1 MARVKGTLGISANF
15 EPQIA
20 AAFDARANVPTKAD
34 LILAATWV
42 ALDSGTYVY
51 NGMTVTVSE
60 DSTAA
65 NNGIYVLLD
74 TAEIETTD
82 YSGWLFI
89 GSSGG
94 SGDVDILNNTNNFL
108 LTATG
113 NNNQVKGNSLLVFD
127 GNNLGIGG
135 TSTGP
140 RLEINDNNTGRD
152 LLLINN
158 INDQGI
164 KVTTEGVLEL
174 IEFSSLPSTPVEGG
188 IVYSSND
195 FYVGLG

>member
-51 NGMTVTVSE
+51 KGMTVTVSE
-60 DSTAA
+60 DSTPA

-74 TAEIETTD
+74 PADLTD
-82 YSGWLFI
+82 ASFAGWLFI
-89 GSSGG
+89 GSGGG
-94 SGDVDILNNTNNFL
+94 SSVDILNNVDNYV

-113 NNNQVKGNSLLVFD
+113 NSNQVEGNAQLVFD
-127 GNNLGIGG
+127 GNNLGIGA

-152 LLLINN
+152 LLLIKNTNN
-158 INDQGI
+158 QGI

-188 IVYSSND
+188 IVYSSNE

>member
-1 MARVKGTLGISANF
+1 
-15 EPQIA
+15 
-20 AAFDARANVPTKAD
+20 
-34 LILAATWV
+34 
-42 ALDSGTYVY
+42 
-51 NGMTVTVSE
+51 MTVTVSE

-74 TAEIETTD
+74 TAEIETAD
-82 YSGWLFI
+82 YSGWLFV
-89 GSSGG
+89 G
-94 SGDVDILNNTNNFL
+94 VDILNNTDNFV

-127 GNNLGIGG
+127 GDNLGIGG

-140 RLEINDNNTGRD
+140 RLEINDNDTGRD

-164 KVTTEGVLEL
+164 KVQSDGVLQI
-174 IEFSSLPSTPVEGG
+174 IEFGTLPTAVDGG
-188 IVYSSND
+188 LAYSSSN
-195 FYVGLG
+195 FYIGL

>member
-74 TAEIETTD
+74 TAEIETSD
-82 YSGWLFI
+82 YSGWLFV
-89 GSSGG
+89 G
-94 SGDVDILNNTNNFL
+94 VDILNNTDNFV

-127 GNNLGIGG
+127 GDNLGIGG

-140 RLEINDNNTGRD
+140 RLEINDNDTGRD

-164 KVTTEGVLEL
+164 KVQSDGVLQI
-174 IEFSSLPSTPVEGG
+174 IEFGTLPTAVDGG
-188 IVYSSND
+188 LAYSSSN
-195 FYVGLG
+195 FYIGL

>member
-74 TAEIETTD
+74 TAEIETAD
-82 YSGWLFI
+82 YSGWLFV
-89 GSSGG
+89 G
-94 SGDVDILNNTNNFL
+94 VDILNNTDNFV

-127 GNNLGIGG
+127 GDNLGIGG

-140 RLEINDNNTGRD
+140 RLEINDNDTGRD

>member
-51 NGMTVTVSE
+51 KGMTVTVSE
-60 DSTAA
+60 DSTPA

-74 TAEIETTD
+74 PADLTD
-82 YSGWLFI
+82 ASFAGWLFV

-94 SGDVDILNNTNNFL
+94 SSVDILNNVDNYV

-113 NNNQVKGNSLLVFD
+113 VSGSIEGNAQLVFD
-127 GNNLGIGG
+127 GDNLGIGG

-152 LLLINN
+152 LLLIKNTSN
-158 INDQGI
+158 QGI

-188 IVYSSND
+188 IVYSSNE

>member
-74 TAEIETTD
+74 TANLTTAD
-82 YSGWLFI
+82 FSGWLFV

-94 SGDVDILNNTNNFL
+94 SSVDILNNINNYV

-113 NNNQVKGNSLLVFD
+113 NSNQVKGNSSFIFD
-127 GNNLGIGG
+127 GTNLGIGG
-135 TSTGP
+135 ASAGA
-140 RLEINDNNTGRD
+140 RFEVNDAATGRD
-152 LLLINN
+152 LMLIKNSTNN
-158 INDQGI
+158 GI
-164 KVTTEGVLEL
+164 KVQSDGVLQIL
-174 IEFSSLPSTPVEGG
+174 EFSALPTAVDGG
-188 IVYSSND
+188 LAYSSSN
-195 FYVGLG
+195 FYVGL

>member
-20 AAFDARANVPTKAD
+20 AAFDARANVPTKAE
-34 LILAATWV
+34 LILASTWT

-60 DSTAA
+60 DSTAS

-74 TAEIETTD
+74 TAEIETSD
-82 YSGWLFI
+82 FSGWLFI
-89 GSSGG
+89 GSGGG
-94 SGDVDILNNTNNFL
+94 SSVDILNNVDNYV

-113 NNNQVKGNSLLVFD
+113 NANQVEGNAQLVFD
-127 GNNLGIGG
+127 GDNLGIGG

-152 LLLINN
+152 LLLIKNTNN
-158 INDQGI
+158 QGI
-164 KVTTEGVLEL
+164 KVQSDGILQI
-174 IEFSSLPSTPVEGG
+174 IEFGTLPTAIDGG
-188 IVYSSND
+188 LAYSSSN
-195 FYVGLG
+195 FYIGL

>member
-74 TAEIETTD
+74 TAEIETAD
-82 YSGWLFI
+82 YSGWLFV
-89 GSSGG
+89 G
-94 SGDVDILNNTNNFL
+94 VDILNNTDNFV

-127 GNNLGIGG
+127 GDNLGIGG

>member
-34 LILAATWV
+34 LILSSSWV

-60 DSTAA
+60 DSTAS

-74 TAEIETTD
+74 TAEIETSD

-89 GSSGG
+89 GSSSG
-94 SGDVDILNNTNNFL
+94 SSVDILNNVDNYV

-113 NNNQVKGNSLLVFD
+113 NTNQVEGNAQLVFD
-127 GNNLGIGG
+127 GDNLGIGG

-152 LLLINN
+152 LLLIKNTNN
-158 INDQGI
+158 QGI
-164 KVTTEGVLEL
+164 KVQSDGILQI
-174 IEFSSLPSTPVEGG
+174 IEFGTLPTAIDGG
-188 IVYSSND
+188 LAYSSSN
-195 FYVGLG
+195 FYVGL

>member
-20 AAFDARANVPTKAD
+20 ASFDARANVPTKAD

-74 TAEIETTD
+74 TAEIETAD
-82 YSGWLFI
+82 YSGWLFV
-89 GSSGG
+89 G
-94 SGDVDILNNTNNFL
+94 VDILNNTDNFV

-127 GNNLGIGG
+127 GDNLGIGG

-140 RLEINDNNTGRD
+140 RLEINDNDTGRD

-164 KVTTEGVLEL
+164 KVQSDGVLQI
-174 IEFSSLPSTPVEGG
+174 IEFGTLPTAVDGG
-188 IVYSSND
+188 LAYSSSN
-195 FYVGLG
+195 FYIGL

>member
-15 EPQIA
+15 EPRIA
-20 AAFDARANVPTKAD
+20 AAFDARANVPTKAE
-34 LILAATWV
+34 LILASTWT

-60 DSTAA
+60 DSTAS

-74 TAEIETTD
+74 TADLTASD
-82 YSGWLFI
+82 FSGWLFI
-89 GSSGG
+89 GSGGG
-94 SGDVDILNNTNNFL
+94 SSVDILNNVDNYV

-113 NNNQVKGNSLLVFD
+113 NSNQVEGNAQLVFD
-127 GNNLGIGG
+127 GDNLGIGG

-152 LLLINN
+152 LLLIKNTNN
-158 INDQGI
+158 QGI
-164 KVTTEGVLEL
+164 KVQSDGILQI
-174 IEFSSLPSTPVEGG
+174 IEFGTLPTAIDGG
-188 IVYSSND
+188 LAYSSSN
-195 FYVGLG
+195 FYIGL

>member
-20 AAFDARANVPTKAD
+20 AAFDARANVPTKAE
-34 LILAATWV
+34 LILASTWT

-60 DSTAA
+60 DSTAS

-74 TAEIETTD
+74 TAEIETSD
-82 YSGWLFI
+82 FSGWLFI
-89 GSSGG
+89 GSGGG
-94 SGDVDILNNTNNFL
+94 SSVDILNNVDNYV

-113 NNNQVKGNSLLVFD
+113 NANQVEGNAQLVFEGD
-127 GNNLGIGG
+127 NLGIGG

-152 LLLINN
+152 LLLIKNTNN
-158 INDQGI
+158 QGI
-164 KVTTEGVLEL
+164 KVQSDGILQI
-174 IEFSSLPSTPVEGG
+174 IEFGTLPTAIDGG
-188 IVYSSND
+188 LAYSSSN
-195 FYVGLG
+195 FYVGL

>member
-20 AAFDARANVPTKAD
+20 AAFDARANVPTKAE
-34 LILAATWV
+34 LILASTWT

-60 DSTAA
+60 DSTAS

-74 TAEIETTD
+74 TADLTAAD
-82 YSGWLFI
+82 FSGWLFI
-89 GSSGG
+89 GSGGG
-94 SGDVDILNNTNNFL
+94 SSVDILNNVDNYV

-113 NNNQVKGNSLLVFD
+113 NSNQVEGNAQLVFD
-127 GNNLGIGG
+127 GDNLGIGG

-152 LLLINN
+152 LLLIKNTNN
-158 INDQGI
+158 QGI
-164 KVTTEGVLEL
+164 KVQSDGILQI
-174 IEFSSLPSTPVEGG
+174 IEFGTLPTAIDGG
-188 IVYSSND
+188 LAYSSSN
-195 FYVGLG
+195 FYIGL

>member
-74 TAEIETTD
+74 TAEIETAD
-82 YSGWLFI
+82 YSGWLFV
-89 GSSGG
+89 G
-94 SGDVDILNNTNNFL
+94 VDILNNTDNFV

-127 GNNLGIGG
+127 GDNLGIGG

-152 LLLINN
+152 LLLIKN
-158 INDQGI
+158 INNQGI
-164 KVTTEGVLEL
+164 KVQSDGVLQI
-174 IEFSSLPSTPVEGG
+174 IEFGTLPTAVDGG
-188 IVYSSND
+188 LAYSSSN
-195 FYVGLG
+195 FYIGL

>member
-60 DSTAA
+60 DSTAS

-82 YSGWLFI
+82 YSGWLFV
-89 GSSGG
+89 G
-94 SGDVDILNNTNNFL
+94 VDILNNTDNFV

-127 GNNLGIGG
+127 GDNLGIGG

-152 LLLINN
+152 LLLIKN
-158 INDQGI
+158 INNQGI
-164 KVTTEGVLEL
+164 KVQSDGVLQI
-174 IEFSSLPSTPVEGG
+174 IEFGTLPTAVDGG
-188 IVYSSND
+188 LAYSSSN
-195 FYVGLG
+195 FYIGL

>member
-60 DSTAA
+60 DSTAS

-74 TAEIETTD
+74 TAEIETSD
-82 YSGWLFI
+82 YSGWLFV
-89 GSSGG
+89 GPSGG
-94 SGDVDILNNTNNFL
+94 SSINILNNVDNYV

-113 NNNQVKGNSLLVFD
+113 VSGSIEGNAELIFD

-152 LLLINN
+152 LLLIKNASN
-158 INDQGI
+158 QGI
-164 KVTTEGVLEL
+164 KVNSEGVLQL
-174 IEFSSLPSTPVEGG
+174 FASSSLPGTAPEGG
-188 IVYSSND
+188 LAISANN
-195 FYVGLG
+195 FYVGL

>member
-34 LILAATWV
+34 LILSSTWV

-51 NGMTVTVSE
+51 KGMTVTVSE
-60 DSTAA
+60 DSTPA

-74 TAEIETTD
+74 PADLTD
-82 YSGWLFI
+82 ASFAGWLFVGSGG
-89 GSSGG
+89 GSS
-94 SGDVDILNNTNNFL
+94 VDILNNVDNYV

-113 NNNQVKGNSLLVFD
+113 NSNQVEGNAQLVFD
-127 GNNLGIGG
+127 GNNLGIGA

-152 LLLINN
+152 LLLIKNT
-158 INDQGI
+158 DSQGI
-164 KVTTEGVLEL
+164 KVTSAGVLEL
-174 IEFSSLPSTPVEGG
+174 TEFPTLPATPVEGG
-188 IVYSSND
+188 IVYSSSA

>member
-74 TAEIETTD
+74 TAEIETAD
-82 YSGWLFI
+82 YSGWLFV
-89 GSSGG
+89 G
-94 SGDVDILNNTNNFL
+94 VDILNNTDNFV

-127 GNNLGIGG
+127 GDNLGIGG

-140 RLEINDNNTGRD
+140 RLEINDNDTGRD

-158 INDQGI
+158 INNQGI
-164 KVTTEGVLEL
+164 KVQSDGVLQI
-174 IEFSSLPSTPVEGG
+174 IEFGTLPTAVDGG
-188 IVYSSND
+188 LAYSSSN
-195 FYVGLG
+195 FYIGL